1 MRFREWRQWLGS
13 LPWTRQWFV
22 LLVLTRP
29 VIDVF
34 YFLKHVSPVL
44 SPGYI
49 VGALTPVLILLSFNS
64 SSLPEK
70 NRSKVDHYFL
80 VWGGL
85 VFINIVA
92 VILLDS
98 SLNTIGNALKYLL
111 PILLFFYLRRF
122 IRSKLDLHGLLQ
134 TFLYSAVFPALL
146 LVYENVL
153 EPISTQ
159 VTRGSEVRF
168 YGGYADVFNYGFYI
182 VGSFLIL
189 GYFYLQGEERRRS
202 AGIHQR
208 TLFFVFPVF
217 VLGLFAIKHTSSWA
231 VFLMLFMLLLLFR
244 FRTSGLSVTFLL
256 VLLGVS
262 IFAQDIFESQ
272 IQPLVNTEIMVLEGE
287 AEIEKSFHGRA
298 GRWKRYFD
306 IWKEMPVYSKL
317 LGVSLYD
324 FETSPER
331 IHFELNRQLRQK
343 IPIMLSGGMHSDY
356 VRILFLSGGIGL
368 ALYLLFLFGI
378 FQQRK
383 RLVRGERYLVI
394 GAILTVLLY
403 SVSSNPNLYQPLLY
417 YILPIFA
424 YVLLPVKPLQTGNGL
439 DRKNEKESPDPR

>member
-1 MRFREWRQWLGS
+1 MRFKEWRQWLGS
-13 LPWTRQWFV
+13 LPWTMQWFV
-22 LLVLTRP
+22 LLVLIRP

-34 YFLKHVSPVL
+34 YLLKHVSPVL

-49 VGALTPVLILLSFNS
+49 VGVLTPVLILLSFNS
-64 SSLPEK
+64 SRLPKK

-92 VILLDS
+92 VILLDT
-98 SLNTIGNALKYLL
+98 SLYTIGNALKYFL

-122 IRSKLDLHGLLQ
+122 IRSKADLHGLLQ

-146 LVYENVL
+146 LVYEHVL
-153 EPISTQ
+153 GPISTQ
-159 VTRGSEVRF
+159 VTRGSEVRS
-168 YGGYADVFNYGFYI
+168 YGAYADIFNYGIYI

-189 GYFYLQGEERRRS
+189 GYFYLEKSDSVRIDQFKKVL
-202 AGIHQR
+202 
-208 TLFFVFPVF
+208 LFLSLPFII
-217 VLGLFAIKHTSSWA
+217 LGLFSIKHTSSWA
-231 VFLMLFMLLLLFR
+231 VFLMLFMLFLLFR
-244 FRTSGLSVTFLL
+244 FRTRGLSVTFLMV
-256 VLLGVS
+256 VLGIS

-272 IQPLVNTEIMVLEGE
+272 IQPLVTTEIMVLEGE

-298 GRWKRYFD
+298 SRWKRYFD
-306 IWKEMPVYSKL
+306 IWEEMPVYTKL

-343 IPIMLSGGMHSDY
+343 IPIMLTGGMHSDY
-356 VRILFLSGGIGL
+356 VRILFLSGGVGL
-368 ALYLLFLFGI
+368 VLYLLFLFGI

-383 RLVRGERYLVI
+383 RLVKAERYLVI
-394 GAILTVLLY
+394 GAVLTVLLY

-424 YVLLPVKPLQTGNGL
+424 YALLPVKTLRTANGL
-439 DRKNEKESPDPR
+439 DRQNEKESPDPR